1 MHTTVLS
8 SKGQVIIP
16 KSLRVERRWVPGT
29 RLEVHDT
36 PDGVLLRP
44 AAPAAK
50 VGLASGL
57 AAIRRR
63 LGYSGPALS
72 ADEMN
77 AAVLGEAQRRAPRTT
92 RS

>member
-1 MHTTVLS
+1 MHTIVLS

-16 KSLRVERRWVPGT
+16 KSLRVQRRWSPGT

-44 AAPAAK
+44 AAPATK
-50 VGLASGL
+50 VDLAIGL

-63 LGYSGPALS
+63 LGSGGPVLS
-72 ADEMN
+72 TDEMN
-77 AAVLGEAQRRAPRTT
+77 DAVRGEAQRRAPRTT
-92 RS
+92 CS